1 MKVIVLF
8 GIALGVTAG
17 VVAPFVADL
26 HVYRAT
32 SAYSG
37 AQFWLTF
44 PKQPNEEELLDA
56 IIYHEPLIPNAYA
69 TTQDWRA
76 AQREHHRLFIKK
88 DADTSILVMPYE
100 SNKDP
105 SPFSGGTTVK
115 GFWFTEPATR
125 TEYPSEGVALAYA
138 LGGFLVGTAIAVSVL
153 AFLRW
158 SWYFSLKRISELA
171 EAIKRKT

>member
-1 MKVIVLF
+1 MRVIVLL
-8 GIALGVTAG
+8 GVALGVVSG

-37 AQFWLTF
+37 TQFWLTF

-56 IIYHEPLIPNAYA
+56 IIYHEPLIQNAYA
-69 TTQDWRA
+69 TTQEWRT

-88 DADTSILVMPYE
+88 DAGTSILVMPYE
-100 SNKDP
+100 SDKDP

-125 TEYPSEGVALAYA
+125 TEYPPTGVALAYA
-138 LGGFLVGTAIAVSVL
+138 LGGFLAGTAIAICVL

-158 SWYFSLKRISELA
+158 SWYFLLKRISELA
-171 EAIKRKT
+171 EAIKGKP